1 MTKRTCEECAYLTT
15 KKGILCCEECFGQP
29 IADIDDCPEGVT
41 EEVLT
46 EIEKHAKEN
55 KVKIVN
61 TSEEKKERKPR
72 VRKVDE
78 VKVNLIQLIG
88 EFLAT
93 QNLDFVEI
101 AKPERE
107 INFVLNND
115 EYTLTLTKHRKPKA
129 QK

>member
-1 MTKRTCEECAYLTT
+1 MTKKTCEDCACLINN
-15 KKGILCCEECFGQP
+15 KGIWCCDECFGQP

-78 VKVNLIQLIG
+78 VKVDFIKRVF
-88 EFLAT
+88 EFVK
-93 QNLDFVEI
+93 DFTEKCEI

-107 INFVLNND
+107 INFTLNGD